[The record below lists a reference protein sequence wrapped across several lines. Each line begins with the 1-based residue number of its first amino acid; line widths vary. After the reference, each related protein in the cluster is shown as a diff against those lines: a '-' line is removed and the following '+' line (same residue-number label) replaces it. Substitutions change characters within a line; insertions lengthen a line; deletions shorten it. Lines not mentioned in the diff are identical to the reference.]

1 MLKKMSTVFLCL
13 TALACSWQ
21 INSQPIFKDFASSYE
36 ISELYS
42 SSSARLKFAEKKEY
56 VLSFLRTGESVTIY
70 EKFSVEELLKI
81 LGAKKIFTEQTEF
94 GLSVYAYSK
103 QLPYRKIINGE
114 IVNVQIFIGDSKVV
128 VGSPIIFGSF

>member
-1 MLKKMSTVFLCL
+1 MLKKVIAVLLCL
-13 TALACSWQ
+13 TALACCWQ
-21 INSQPIFKDFASSYE
+21 INSQPVFEKYASSYE

-42 SSSARLKFAEKKEY
+42 NSNARLKFAEKKEY

-70 EKFSVEELLKI
+70 ENFSAQELLAT
-81 LGAKKIFTEQTEF
+81 LGAKEIFTEQTEF
-94 GLSVYAYSK
+94 GVSVYAYSK

-114 IVNVQIFIGDSKVV
+114 IVNVQIFIGDGKVV

>member
-1 MLKKMSTVFLCL
+1 MLKKLIAVLLCL

-21 INSQPIFKDFASSYE
+21 INSQPVFKNFASRYE

-70 EKFSVEELLKI
+70 ENFSAQELLTT
-81 LGAKKIFTEQTEF
+81 LGAKEIFTEQTEF
-94 GLSVYAYSK
+94 GVSVYAYSK
-103 QLPYRKIINGE
+103 QLPYRKIINGKV
-114 IVNVQIFIGDSKVV
+114 VNIQIFTGEEKVV
-128 VGSPIIFGSF
+128 IGSPIIFGSF